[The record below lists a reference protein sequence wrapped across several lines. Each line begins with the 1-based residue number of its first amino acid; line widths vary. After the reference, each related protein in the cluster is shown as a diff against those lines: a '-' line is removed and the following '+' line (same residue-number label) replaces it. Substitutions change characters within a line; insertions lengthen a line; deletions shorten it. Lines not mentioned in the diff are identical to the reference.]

1 MLKLEQTIDSREVA
15 EMVEKTH
22 SELLKDMRRYTSQ
35 FNEGK
40 IPSVEFFTESTYV
53 DAKGETRPCYRIT
66 KKGCEFIAHKLTGIK
81 GTIFTARYIN
91 RFHEMQDILSQKE
104 SEPQLPWFIHK
115 FRGKY
120 IMKFEDFTKLTGVN
134 PSGNYTAWKRA
145 DRLQGG
151 LDYNGWAWYTT
162 VNREEFEKE
171 YGFDY
176 GDDKC
181 MFYLYPCGIR
191 RALEIYRRESGRKIN
206 QGVYNMILDGLKTIE
221 PSKKGLAVKN
231 PEHIEIGSEYG
242 KFPVQIKIIV
252 GK

>member
-1 MLKLEQTIDSREVA
+1 MTELEQTLDSREVA
-15 EMVEKTH
+15 EMVEKAH

-40 IPSVEFFTESTYV
+40 IPFVEFFTESTYI
-53 DAKGETRPCYRIT
+53 DAKGQTRPCYRIT

-91 RFHEMQDILSQKE
+91 RFHEMQDILSKQE
-104 SEPQLPWFIHK
+104 SEQLPWFIRR

-120 IMKFEDFTKLTGVN
+120 IMLFRDFKSLTDVEIG
-134 PSGNYTAWKRA
+134 GNYTAWERA

-151 LDYNGWAWYTT
+151 LDYDAWAWYTT

-176 GDDKC
+176 GDDNC
-181 MFYLYPCGIR
+181 MWYLYPCGIR
-191 RALEIYRRESGRKIN
+191 KAFEIYRRESGRKIN
-206 QGVYNMILDGLKTIE
+206 QGVYDMISDGLKAIE
-221 PSKKGLAVKN
+221 PSEKELAVKN
-231 PEHIEIGSEYG
+231 PEHIEIGREYG